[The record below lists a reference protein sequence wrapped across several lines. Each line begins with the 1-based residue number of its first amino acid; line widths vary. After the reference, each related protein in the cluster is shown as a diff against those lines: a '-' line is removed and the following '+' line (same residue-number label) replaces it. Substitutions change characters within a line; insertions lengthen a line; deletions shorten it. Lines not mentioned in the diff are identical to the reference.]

1 MIPSSKAAAMTPVIA
16 RNVLIV
22 GASRGLGLEFVRQY
36 RADGA
41 QVTAT
46 ARAEDGLAA
55 IAALGAKPLK
65 LDVTDAASAAGL
77 AWQVDGEAF
86 DTVFYVAG
94 VYGPRSTGLEPPS
107 VDDFDAVMHTN
118 VLGAMRVLPSVADAL
133 APPAGGRPGAR
144 IGVISSRMGS
154 IGLRNGTNGWTY
166 RASKAAVNSVLK
178 DASIALAGRALCVA
192 FHPGWV
198 RTEMGGAGA
207 DLDPAESV
215 AGMRRALAALDASS
229 NGSFLNYDG
238 MPLAW

>member
-1 MIPSSKAAAMTPVIA
+1 MTSTA

-41 QVTAT
+41 RVTAT
-46 ARAEDGLAA
+46 ARTDDGLAA
-55 IAALGAKPLK
+55 VAALGAKPLR
-65 LDVTDAASAAGL
+65 LDVADAASAAGL

-94 VYGPRSTGLEPPS
+94 VYGPRTAGMEAPS
-107 VDDFDAVMHTN
+107 VDDFDAVMHAN

-133 APPAGGRPGAR
+133 APPAGGAAGAR

-154 IGLRNGTNGWTY
+154 IGLRNGTAGWTY

-178 DASIALAGRALCVA
+178 DASIALAGRALCAA

-207 DLDPAESV
+207 DIDAAESI
-215 AGMRRALAALDASS
+215 AGMRQALAELDEAR

-238 MPLAW
+238 TLLAW

>member
-1 MIPSSKAAAMTPVIA
+1 MTAPIA

-41 QVTAT
+41 RVTAT
-46 ARAEDGLAA
+46 ARSDDGLAA

-65 LDVTDAASAAGL
+65 LDVADAASAAGL
-77 AWQVDGEAF
+77 AWQVDGETF
-86 DTVFYVAG
+86 DTVFHVSG
-94 VYGPRSTGLEPPS
+94 VYGPRTAGLEPPA
-107 VDDFDAVMHTN
+107 VDDFDVVMHTN
-118 VLGAMRVLPSVADAL
+118 VLGAMRVLASIGDVL
-133 APPAGGRPGAR
+133 APPVGGAPGAR
-144 IGVISSRMGS
+144 IGVVSSRMGS
-154 IGLRNGTNGWTY
+154 IGLRNGTAGWTY

-207 DLDPAESV
+207 DIDATESI
-215 AGMRRALAALDASS
+215 AGMRRVLAGLDAAR
-229 NGSFLNYDG
+229 NGTFLNYDG
-238 MPLAW
+238 APLAW

>member
-1 MIPSSKAAAMTPVIA
+1 MSSSIA

-41 QVTAT
+41 RVTAT
-46 ARAEDGLAA
+46 ARADDGLAA
-55 IAALGAKPLK
+55 IAALGAKPLQ
-65 LDVTDAASAAGL
+65 LDVTDAASASGL
-77 AWQVDGEAF
+77 ARQIDGAAF
-86 DTVFYVAG
+86 DTVFYVSG
-94 VYGPRSTGLEPPS
+94 VYGPRTAGMEPPS

-133 APPAGGRPGAR
+133 APPVGGAPGAR

-154 IGLRNGTNGWTY
+154 IGLRNGTAGWTY
-166 RASKAAVNSVLK
+166 RASKAAVNSVMK
-178 DASIALAGRALCVA
+178 DASIALAGRALCAA

-207 DLDPAESV
+207 DIDASESI
-215 AGMRRALAALDASS
+215 AGMRRALAELDGAR

-238 MPLAW
+238 TTLAW

>member
-1 MIPSSKAAAMTPVIA
+1 MSSSIA

-41 QVTAT
+41 RVTAT
-46 ARAEDGLAA
+46 ARADDGLAA

-65 LDVTDAASAAGL
+65 LDVTDAASASAL
-77 AWQVDGEAF
+77 AWQIDGAAF
-86 DTVFYVAG
+86 DTVFYVSG
-94 VYGPRSTGLEPPS
+94 VYGPRTAGMEPPS
-107 VDDFDAVMHTN
+107 QDDFDAVMHTN

-133 APPAGGRPGAR
+133 APPVGGAPGAR

-154 IGLRNGTNGWTY
+154 IGLRNGTAGWTY
-166 RASKAAVNSVLK
+166 RASKAAVNSVMK
-178 DASIALAGRALCVA
+178 DASLALAGRALCAA

-207 DLDPAESV
+207 DIDASESI
-215 AGMRRALAALDASS
+215 AGMRRALAELDAAR

-238 MPLAW
+238 TTLAW